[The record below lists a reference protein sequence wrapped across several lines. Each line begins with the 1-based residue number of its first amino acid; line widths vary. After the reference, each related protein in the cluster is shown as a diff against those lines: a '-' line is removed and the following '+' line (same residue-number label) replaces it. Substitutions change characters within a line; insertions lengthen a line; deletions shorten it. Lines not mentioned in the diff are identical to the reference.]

1 MSIFNYEFMIRAI
14 LSSFAISLFAPLL
27 GIFLVLRRQSLLSDT
42 LSHVSLLGVALG
54 LFLGINPDISTIIIV
69 ILAAIALEYL
79 RNVYRTYSEVSTAIL
94 MSGGLAGALV
104 LMNLSKGTSSTSIQQ
119 YLFGSIVTISW
130 PQVYVLFGLLLLVY
144 VLFFFFRRPMYVLTF
159 DEDTAHVD
167 GLPTTLISIIFN
179 IITGVAIA
187 IMIPIAGALL
197 VSAIMVLPATI
208 AMRIGN
214 SFKVVIIAGILVG
227 LVGMMS
233 GLFSS
238 YYLET
243 PPGASIALI
252 FIFILLL
259 VGALKKI
266 FTITRKQRKK
276 LT

>member
-1 MSIFNYEFMIRAI
+1 MSIFNYEFMIRAL

-54 LFLGINPDISTIIIV
+54 LFLGMNPDVSTILIV
-69 ILAAIALEYL
+69 ILAAVALEYL
-79 RNVYRTYSEVSTAIL
+79 RTVYRTYSEVSTAIL

-130 PQVYVLFGLLLLVY
+130 PQVYVLFGLLILVY

-159 DEDTAHVD
+159 DEDTAYVD

-208 AMRIGN
+208 AMRIGR
-214 SFKVVIIAGILVG
+214 SFKIVIIAGILVG
-227 LVGMMS
+227 LIGMMS
-233 GLFSS
+233 GLFTS

-266 FTITRKQRKK
+266 SVISRKQRKK
-276 LT
+276 SS

>member
-266 FTITRKQRKK
+266 FTIT
-276 LT
+276 LSLIHI